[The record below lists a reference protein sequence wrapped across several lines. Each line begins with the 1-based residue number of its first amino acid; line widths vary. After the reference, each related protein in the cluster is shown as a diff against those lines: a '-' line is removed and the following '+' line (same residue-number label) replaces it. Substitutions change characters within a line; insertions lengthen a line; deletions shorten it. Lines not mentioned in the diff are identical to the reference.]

1 MTQIRSILAGVG
13 GYLPERVLTNDELAR
28 TLETSDAWI
37 TERTGIRQRHIASA
51 KETAAFMGTEAARAA
66 LADAGAGPSD
76 VDAII
81 LATSTPDQAFP
92 ATALRVQAA
101 LGVPGGF
108 GFDLSAACAGF
119 IYALSVADG
128 MIRAGQARGAL
139 VIGSE
144 VYSRILNWQDRGTC
158 VLFGDGAGAV
168 FLRAGDGSA
177 GDGSAK
183 DGGGADRGILSTHLH
198 AQGSLGDILYVDGA
212 VGRPDHPG
220 HLVMN
225 GREVFRHAVLR
236 LAEAVDEAL
245 AANGLTRADVD
256 WLVPHQ
262 ANLRIIDA
270 MGRKLGL
277 PPERV
282 VVTVDRHANTSAA
295 SVPLALAEAWHD
307 GRIRRGDLVLLE
319 ALGGGLTW
327 GSALVRL

>member
-1 MTQIRSILAGVG
+1 MLPRSILAGCG
-13 GYLPERVLTNDELAR
+13 GYLPERVVTNEELAG
-28 TLETSDAWI
+28 TIETSDVWI
-37 TERTGIRQRHIASA
+37 RERTGIRQRHFAA
-51 KETAAFMGTEAARAA
+51 RHETCAFMGTAAARAA
-66 LADAGAGPSD
+66 LQDANATPDD

-92 ATALRVQAA
+92 ATALRVQAE
-101 LGVPGGF
+101 LGVKRGF
-108 GFDLSAACAGF
+108 GFDLAAACAGF
-119 IYALSVADG
+119 IYGLSVADG
-128 MIRAGQARGAL
+128 MIRSRQATGVL

-144 VYSRILNWQDRGTC
+144 VYSRILNWKDRGTC

-168 FLRAGDGSA
+168 FLRAAAPDA
-177 GDGSAK
+177 VAARK
-183 DGGGADRGILSTHLH
+183 GILSTHIH
-198 AQGSLGDILYVDGA
+198 AQGNLGDILYVDGA
-212 VGRPDHPG
+212 VGQPDKPG

-225 GREVFRHAVLR
+225 GREVFRHAVTR

-245 AANGLTRADVD
+245 AANCLARTDVD

-277 PPERV
+277 PAERV

-295 SVPLALAEAWHD
+295 SVPLALYEARRD
-307 GRIRRGDLVLLE
+307 GRIRDGQLVLLE

-327 GSALVRL
+327 GSALVYM

>member
-1 MTQIRSILAGVG
+1 MVQIRSILAGVG
-13 GYLPERVLTNDELAR
+13 GYLPERVVTNDELAR
-28 TLETSDAWI
+28 ALDTSDSWI
-37 TERTGIRQRHIASA
+37 TERTGIRERRIAGA
-51 KETAAFMGTEAARAA
+51 TETAAFMGTEAARAA
-66 LADAGAGPSD
+66 LADAGAEPAE

-108 GFDLSAACAGF
+108 GFDLAAACAGF

-128 MIRAGQARGAL
+128 LIRAGQVRGVL

-168 FLRAGDGSA
+168 FLRAGT
-177 GDGSAK
+177 
-183 DGGGADRGILSTHLH
+183 GGGTDRGVLSTHLH
-198 AQGSLGDILYVDGA
+198 AQGTLGDILYVDGA
-212 VGRPDHPG
+212 VGLRDKPG

-225 GREVFRHAVLR
+225 GREVFRHAVTR

-245 AANGLTRADVD
+245 AANGLTRADID

-277 PPERV
+277 PAERV